1 MDEQFNTSLALAQ
14 SFIAFHEHEHEPFLD
29 QKEPISSDE
38 VHIEHQERG
47 FSIQVQDDDLVVPQ
61 ERKLCYGGRTLSE
74 EEMKADMDAFVQ
86 FWKARGLYV

>member
-14 SFIAFHEHEHEPFLD
+14 SFTAFHEHEPFLD

-61 ERKLCYGGRTLSE
+61 ERKRCYGGCTLSE

-86 FWKARGLYV
+86 FWKERGLYV